1 VEQCP
6 ADQPTELL
14 MWPIQKATGKIRR
27 KWEDVF
33 RVFESALKS
42 RLETGSWL
50 PGDVDAG

>member
-1 VEQCP
+1 MEQCP

-27 KWEDVF
+27 KWEDGF